1 MKQETFKTSDT
12 ILGATLLT
20 LGYSPI
26 EFDSKQGRVFII
38 FKLCK
43 DLEADVNKYWS
54 RSLLVE
60 PGTLHQ
66 NFKRLRSVID
76 TQSDGKFGE

>member
-1 MKQETFKTSDT
+1 MKKETFETSDT
-12 ILGATLLT
+12 ILAATLLT

-26 EFDSKQGRVFII
+26 EFNSKQGRVFIV
-38 FKLCK
+38 FKFSE
-43 DLEADVNKYWS
+43 DLQADVTKYWS

-76 TQSDGKFGE
+76 TQSNGK